1 MKVNTSRFGE
11 VEINEE
17 KVITFADG
25 VLGFENYKKY
35 ILLEDGSGFY
45 WLQSIE
51 NGELAL
57 ACMAP
62 YNVCDNYNPEI
73 DEEFINKLEIVHDD
87 DALLLCV
94 VVIPKDIKKTTVN
107 LRAPLVINTVNNKA
121 AQAVLDNNNYDIR
134 HFVFEQ

>member
-11 VEINEE
+11 VEIKEE
-17 KVITFADG
+17 KVITFEDG

-57 ACMAP
+57 DCMAP
-62 YNVCDNYNPEI
+62 HNV
-73 DEEFINKLEIVHDD
+73 
-87 DALLLCV
+87 
-94 VVIPKDIKKTTVN
+94 
-107 LRAPLVINTVNNKA
+107 
-121 AQAVLDNNNYDIR
+121 
-134 HFVFEQ
+134 

>member
-11 VEINEE
+11 VEIKEE
-17 KVITFADG
+17 KVITFEDG

-62 YNVCDNYNPEI
+62 HNVCDNYTPEI
-73 DEEFINKLEIVHDD
+73 DMEIINKLEIVHDD

-121 AQAVLDNNNYDIR
+121 AQVVLDNNNYAIR
-134 HFVFEQ
+134 HLVFEQ